1 MERKE
6 KKRKRPYLGRI
17 PLPAPGGE
25 HQDKKKY
32 SRKKKHKNKDE

>member
-17 PLPAPGGE
+17 PIPPPGKE
-25 HQDKKKY
+25 HRDKKKY
-32 SRKKKHKNKDE
+32 SRKQKHKNKG